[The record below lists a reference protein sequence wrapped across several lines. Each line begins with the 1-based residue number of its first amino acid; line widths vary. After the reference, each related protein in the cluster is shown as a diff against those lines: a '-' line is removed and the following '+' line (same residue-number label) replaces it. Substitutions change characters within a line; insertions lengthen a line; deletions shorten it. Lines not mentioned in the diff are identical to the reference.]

1 MNTITARRNTAR
13 RSRGL
18 RARRIGSLSIAG
30 AAACL
35 VLTPGLAQ
43 ASQIPLDIPPDTAV
57 PATARANDN
66 EDVVTVRKTQLAA
79 DWAKRLAPATTVARA
94 QLSGSDFVIVE
105 KSTHR
110 TVPAKGPTCFI
121 PESLDS
127 WSRRLIAVQIDF
139 QDKATPIQDFG
150 GHTTTPAALADE
162 WKVRVTPTVF
172 FFGPDG
178 RELAGR
184 LDGVSST
191 DFYGSYLEERLETA
205 RRALKK

>member
-57 PATARANDN
+57 PATARANDI

-79 DWAKRLAPATTVARA
+79 DWAKRLAPTTAVARA

-127 WSRRLIAVQIDF
+127 WSRRLIAVQTCG
-139 QDKATPIQDFG
+139 KAYVVPALYVARAPYG
-150 GHTTTPAALADE
+150 MPAPVAVGHCGHQSLHQPSSSLGLPVSA
-162 WKVRVTPTVF
+162 WYTPT
-172 FFGPDG
+172 
-178 RELAGR
+178 
-184 LDGVSST
+184 SC
-191 DFYGSYLEERLETA
+191 
-205 RRALKK
+205 

>member
-35 VLTPGLAQ
+35 VLTPGLAH
-43 ASQIPLDIPPDTAV
+43 ASQIPLDIPPDTTA
-57 PATARANDN
+57 PATAHTYDI
-66 EDVVTVRKTQLAA
+66 DCVVTVRKTQMAA
-79 DWAKRLAPATTVARA
+79 DRAGHPAPAAAVARA
-94 QLSGSDFVIVE
+94 PLSDDDFVIVE

-127 WSRRLIAVQIDF
+127 WSRRLIAVQTCG
-139 QDKATPIQDFG
+139 KAYVVPALYVARAPYGMPAPIAI
-150 GHTTTPAALADE
+150 GHCGHQSLHQPSSSLGLPVSA
-162 WKVRVTPTVF
+162 WYTPT
-172 FFGPDG
+172 
-178 RELAGR
+178 
-184 LDGVSST
+184 SC
-191 DFYGSYLEERLETA
+191 
-205 RRALKK
+205 